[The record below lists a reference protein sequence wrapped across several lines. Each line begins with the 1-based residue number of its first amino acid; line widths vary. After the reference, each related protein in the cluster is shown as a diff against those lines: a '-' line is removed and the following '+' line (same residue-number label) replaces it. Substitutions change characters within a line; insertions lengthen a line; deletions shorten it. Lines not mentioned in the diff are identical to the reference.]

1 MPRDSTKILS
11 IFNSYD
17 KFIKKLIEWEQLSRN
32 YSELDKY
39 LSKISSIA
47 KIYFQIGQNEE
58 ENEEQMRIR
67 TENPSENWISQN
79 SHAAC

>member
-1 MPRDSTKILS
+1 MKILS

-32 YSELDKY
+32 YSKLDKY
-39 LSKISSIA
+39 LSKISSLQR
-47 KIYFQIGQNEE
+47 FQIGQNEE